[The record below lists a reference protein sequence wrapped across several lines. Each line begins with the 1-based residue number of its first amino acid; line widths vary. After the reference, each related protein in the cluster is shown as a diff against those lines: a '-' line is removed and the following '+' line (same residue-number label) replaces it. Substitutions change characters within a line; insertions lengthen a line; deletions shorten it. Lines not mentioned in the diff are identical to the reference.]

1 MDQVKHISVTKSV
14 KESKN
19 FITYIRLKFRLRPR
33 ANVELL
39 MRRNKLSELTFMKS
53 WTSGPVKFV

>member
-19 FITYIRLKFRLRPR
+19 FITYIRLKSRLRPR
-33 ANVELL
+33 AKVQLL
-39 MRRNKLSELTFMKS
+39 MRRTKL
-53 WTSGPVKFV
+53 

>member
-33 ANVELL
+33 ANIELL
-39 MRRNKLSELTFMKS
+39 MRRTDSNL
-53 WTSGPVKFV
+53 G